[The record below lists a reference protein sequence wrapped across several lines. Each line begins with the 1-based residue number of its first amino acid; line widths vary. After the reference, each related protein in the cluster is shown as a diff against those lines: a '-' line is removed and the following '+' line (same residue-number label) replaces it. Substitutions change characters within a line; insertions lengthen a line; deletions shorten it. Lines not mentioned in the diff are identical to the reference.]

1 MCEPTTIAAA
11 ASSAA
16 SAASTATAAATAASS
31 STWVQG
37 ATLAIKGVSALGQSG
52 AAVAKANEQNR
63 AYLANA
69 QAAKDAYF
77 VKTKQN
83 NLRLVQ
89 EQRQASQQKRDA
101 DLKAMKSQSTANA
114 AAAGAGVQGVDV
126 DRLINDFERSEGV
139 MADRINQK
147 LEDTQAQTEMQ
158 NLAFQSEA
166 QSRINSMQPANF
178 AETMFGVIEPLAGF
192 GIDFLDAGAEMNNV
206 EN

>member
-11 ASSAA
+11 ASTAA

-37 ATLAIKGVSALGQSG
+37 ATLAIKGVSALSQSG

-69 QAAKDAYF
+69 QAANDAYF
-77 VKTKQN
+77 VKSKQN
-83 NLRLVQ
+83 NLRLRQ
-89 EQRQASQQKRDA
+89 EMTQASQQKQDA
-101 DLKAMKSQSTANA
+101 DLKAMKSQSTALA
-114 AAAGAGVQGVDV
+114 AAAGSGVQGVDI

-166 QSRINSMQPANF
+166 QARINSMQPANF

-192 GIDFLDAGAEMNNV
+192 GIDFLDAGAEMNSV
-206 EN
+206 EK